1 MRPRALLIVLA
12 LFVLSTAIMMF
23 GPYRELSSR
32 LTPDKPF
39 DEVAAVSSD
48 EAAVRLGRLGDEGR
62 ALYHQHFWW
71 DLVFILANASAIG
84 IVMLVALPRA
94 GVARRYVTALLLFPV
109 VWALADIVE
118 NVAVAQLLAS
128 WETPLAS
135 WVVVGRSATTAKM
148 ILGVASL
155 LVAVASLVGWG
166 ARALRA
172 SRGR

>member
-1 MRPRALLIVLA
+1 
-12 LFVLSTAIMMF
+12 
-23 GPYRELSSR
+23 
-32 LTPDKPF
+32 
-39 DEVAAVSSD
+39 
-48 EAAVRLGRLGDEGR
+48 
-62 ALYHQHFWW
+62 
-71 DLVFILANASAIG
+71 
-84 IVMLVALPRA
+84 MLVALPRA